1 MAWETDLDL
10 FISSP
15 TLPPALPLLG
25 ACSAAIADEEPMM
38 ADERACEC
46 RLLLDG
52 EAAAG
57 GGVSCVLLLVVGPVV
72 RDEEEV
78 RDISAEADAVA
89 VEESRRLL
97 EGEA

>member
-1 MAWETDLDL
+1 
-10 FISSP
+10 
-15 TLPPALPLLG
+15 
-25 ACSAAIADEEPMM
+25 M

-46 RLLLDG
+46 RLLLEG

-72 RDEEEV
+72 REEEEEA
-78 RDISAEADAVA
+78 RDISADAVA
-89 VEESRRLL
+89 EDESRRDL